1 MADGLKDYW
10 QRIDPVLKRP
20 EEGGGPVAELDFHR
34 AWDRLARQLWTVLP
48 RQLDRA
54 KGFRNL
60 YDNAVK
66 L

>member
-10 QRIDPVLKRP
+10 QRIDPVLMRP
-20 EEGGGPVAELDFHR
+20 EEGAGPTPPRDFYR
-34 AWDRLARQLWTVLP
+34 ALDRLLVKLWTVLP

-60 YDNAVK
+60 YDNAVAP
-66 L
+66 

>member
-1 MADGLKDYW
+1 VPETLPDYF
-10 QRIDPVLKRP
+10 QRIDPVLMRP
-20 EEGGGPVAELDFHR
+20 EEGGGPPPALDFYR

-60 YDNAVK
+60 YDNAVAP
-66 L
+66 